1 MAATV
6 PPLVDPLP
14 AEMAVTVASQLAPFA
29 YFEEDGSSSAP
40 PVAGGGRPKRP
51 KLDDEFAAQYFQAP
65 VGAIVFSDLKPGEAT
80 FRSSA
85 ISVAF
90 VPVVETTGLPAQ
102 RFTDAKL
109 QVLGVVASP
118 VEDPGLVSRHATEL
132 AHLAVYVTGAHTIL
146 ANPDDCKTLFP
157 MQYIGIDTTKQWTKT
172 TPTSDTPFYVAR
184 LKQVNKEDAF
194 AMVLQVGTAE
204 LRIILLGQRFSG

>member
-1 MAATV
+1 M
-6 PPLVDPLP
+6 PPLIDPLP

-40 PVAGGGRPKRP
+40 APAASGPGAGPAKRP

-65 VGAIVFSDLKPGEAT
+65 VGAIVFSDLNPGEAT

-85 ISVAF
+85 TSVVF
-90 VPVVETTGLPAQ
+90 VPVDEATGLPAKK
-102 RFTDAKL
+102 FTDANLK
-109 QVLGVVASP
+109 VLGVVASP
-118 VEDPGLVSRHATEL
+118 VEDPGLVSRHADEL

-146 ANPDDCKTLFP
+146 ANPDDCKDLFP
-157 MQYIGIDTTKQWTKT
+157 MQYIGIDTSKQWTKT
-172 TPTSDTPFYVAR
+172 TPASDAPFYVAR
-184 LKQVNKEDAF
+184 LKRVNKEDAF

-204 LRIILLGQRFSG
+204 LRIILLGQRFPR